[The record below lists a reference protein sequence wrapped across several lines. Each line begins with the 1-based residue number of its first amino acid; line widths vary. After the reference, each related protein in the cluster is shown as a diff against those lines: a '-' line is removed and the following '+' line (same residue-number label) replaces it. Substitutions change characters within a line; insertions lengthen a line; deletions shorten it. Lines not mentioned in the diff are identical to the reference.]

1 MIRRDAQIFESATE
15 ARRHGGLQE
24 SSGSKPAA
32 GLAKAPEIG
41 GGIEGK
47 VLQGPRNNGSPRR
60 MVGIAT
66 LSVIGREPVMDNRF
80 HIGIH
85 RNSENLH
92 LRLEGDFDKNSACEL
107 LHTLQRLGCGS
118 RQVFIHTTC
127 LGHIDPFGRDLF
139 LHHLGDINTRSLNLR
154 FTGEYAAQIAPE
166 RTAHSDGNESSGT
179 GGFSIWK

>member
-1 MIRRDAQIFESATE
+1 MICRDAQLFEPAME
-15 ARRHGGLQE
+15 ARLHGSRQE

-47 VLQGPRNNGSPRR
+47 APQGTRNNGSARR
-60 MVGIAT
+60 TVGIST
-66 LSVIGREPVMDNRF
+66 LSAIGREPVMGNRF
-80 HIGIH
+80 HINIH

-92 LRLEGDFDKNSACEL
+92 LRLEGDFDKSSACEL
-107 LHTLQRLGCGS
+107 LHTLQRLGSGS
-118 RQVFIHTTC
+118 RQIFIHTTC

-139 LHHLGDINTRSLNLR
+139 LHQLGDLNTRSLNLR

-166 RTAHSDGNESSGT
+166 RTAHSDGNESSEIGRAHV
-179 GGFSIWK
+179 